1 METRGRTAVAP
12 GQAQDVTPPPMT
24 FEIFDVVR
32 IERLLEPERDVDGS
46 VETPPQPRVG
56 ELGTIVEALG
66 DDVYLVER
74 ATDDG
79 LTMWVAEFVDRELS
93 LVRRPIR

>member
-1 METRGRTAVAP
+1 MATGR
-12 GQAQDVTPPPMT
+12 DRR

-32 IERLLEPERDVDGS
+32 IERLLEPGRDVDGR
-46 VETPPQPRVG
+46 VEAPSQPRIG
-56 ELGTIVEALG
+56 EIGTVVESLG

-79 LTMWVAEFVDRELS
+79 LTVWVAEFLDTELS
-93 LVRRPIR
+93 LVRRPIA

>member
-1 METRGRTAVAP
+1 MP
-12 GQAQDVTPPPMT
+12 
-24 FEIFDVVR
+24 FEILDVVR
-32 IERLLEPERDVDGS
+32 IERLLEAEREVDGS

-56 ELGTIVEALG
+56 ETGTVVESLG

-79 LTMWVAEFVDRELS
+79 LTVWVAEFLHSELS
-93 LVRRPIR
+93 LVRRPIA

>member
-1 METRGRTAVAP
+1 VETRGCTGIAP
-12 GQAQDVTPPPMT
+12 GRAQEVIPPPMA

-56 ELGTIVEALG
+56 ELGTVVEALG

-79 LTMWVAEFVDRELS
+79 LTMWVAEFLDSELS